1 MSITFL
7 TENVELPKQFRKRS
21 TSQWIKETAAKYGK
35 TIGSIA
41 YIFCDDKTIIDINRQ
56 YLKHDYYT
64 DVITFD
70 YSENDK
76 LSGDIF
82 ISIDT
87 VKTNAEK
94 FKTDYHEEL
103 HRVMIHGILHLCGY
117 EDKTQAGKKNMREK
131 EDELLTVLSAYVCH
145 ESFNRV

>member
-1 MSITFL
+1 MPITFQ
-7 TENVELPKQFRKRS
+7 TKNVELPKQLKKRP
-21 TSQWIKETAAKYGK
+21 TSQWIKEIIGNYGK
-35 TIGSIA
+35 TTGHIV
-41 YIFCDDKTIIDINRQ
+41 YIFCDDEAIIEMNRQ

-64 DVITFD
+64 DIITFD
-70 YSENDK
+70 YSENNK

-82 ISIDT
+82 ISIET

-117 EDKTQAGKKNMREK
+117 KDKTPAEKKIIRRK
-131 EDELLTVLSAYVCH
+131 EDELLALLKA
-145 ESFNRV
+145 